1 MRLVQ
6 NNTPTLTV
14 RNGGSSSLRAVLGVG
29 PRGATGPTGPTGA
42 TGPTGGTGPTGA
54 TGPQG
59 LPGPGSAAW
68 APSTA
73 VGTGDIRQAPD
84 GSYIRSTASR
94 TTRATFDATE
104 EGFWTSLLADP
115 TTVDGKALSA
125 SYGAG
130 SDLWIKAVGG
140 DFGFVFTGSLTIDT
154 ATGLPTAG
162 AIKWPDGR
170 TGAFTGT
177 VDSNYYTG
185 FTATYVPASG
195 PTKTLT
201 ATGITYD
208 TASGYPLGPTG
219 LAVA

>member
-73 VGTGDIRQAPD
+73 VTTGAIRQAPD
-84 GSYIRSTASR
+84 GSYIKSTADR

-125 SYGAG
+125 SIDARVPDASTSTKGKVQLATTEE
-130 SDLWIKAVGG
+130 AT
-140 DFGFVFTGSLTIDT
+140 TGKI
-154 ATGLPTAG
+154 
-162 AIKWPDGR
+162 GR
-170 TGAFTGT
+170 AH
-177 VDSNYYTG
+177 V
-185 FTATYVPASG
+185 
-195 PTKTLT
+195 
-201 ATGITYD
+201 
-208 TASGYPLGPTG
+208 
-219 LAVA
+219 